1 MLLGGYFLANFTIHA
16 TIQYWYL
23 VCIFALLE
31 IGYHFFHSHLFQ
43 GIQLNKK
50 NSAAIQSQMSCFY
63 ILHSTILIMDLHI
76 FFTSNMP
83 HFKNL
88 LVL

>member
-23 VCIFALLE
+23 VCIFAFLE
-31 IGYHFFHSHLFQ
+31 IGYHFFHSHFFQ

-50 NSAAIQSQMSCFY
+50 NSAAIQSRNVLF
-63 ILHSTILIMDLHI
+63 LHI
-76 FFTSNMP
+76 TFYNFNNGFAYFLHIKYAT
-83 HFKNL
+83 F
-88 LVL
+88 